1 MSTSIARPPKLTSL
15 RTRYVLLGVTLIA
28 LMLTGALI
36 GYHSL
41 GAIRSDVAEKLE
53 SRRVLLDRMN
63 VIRASLLDAYKA
75 IDLFLLAPERSGYRE
90 LTFQSIE
97 TALQVGRTLENSPW
111 MTNLGHDGALSELIG
126 SLESLRTQTDELFA
140 TRADPVKQ
148 YPAMAVANTVM
159 RPNRNVINNSLALA
173 LNEIHAEGSQASA
186 PEVYDAF
193 VRARHLW
200 TQALSNF
207 RLYLANRVGS
217 FNEGVLPIQEQAVV
231 TMHDQLLVVLG
242 ELQQM
247 DDEGLLGFQSSGALA
262 DMRGALAQW
271 YSGFEQVQIIHH
283 SDRWRIDSVIM
294 KERIAP
300 IVERAST
307 VLVSLEQRITAAL
320 EQDVNTI
327 GTVAGRQTLFL
338 IITVGLGSG
347 FILFV
352 VFSTDRLVLRPI
364 AAVARGLKAEAL
376 GKGGI
381 EIPVARSIETRDLV
395 EAFGEMT
402 RQVHMRQNELEYRAL
417 HDSLTALPN
426 RALLLEHLEHDIHQ
440 ARREQRALTLMMID
454 LNRFKEVNDTLGH
467 EVGDTLLVN
476 VGERFKAA
484 LREVDTVARLGGDE
498 FAVLSPN
505 TDEQEAKVLAQRISK
520 ALDRP
525 FVVNDLNLYAAASIG
540 ISVFP
545 DHGLDGRTL
554 LQHAD
559 VAMYVAKRNGQAYSV
574 YDPDEDESSVLRLAI
589 MGDLRS
595 ALAEDALTLYYQ
607 PQLDMRSGQVKSVEA
622 LLRWF
627 HPRHGQV
634 PPELVIEL
642 AEQTGLIGSLTS
654 WVVDSALAQVRM
666 WREQRIEL
674 NVALNLSVQN
684 LHDEELANNLR
695 DKLDR
700 AGVPSDAL
708 TLEITEGAMMANP
721 RRAVETLSRLDSM
734 GIRLSI
740 DDFGTGFSSLAYL
753 KQLPVDELK
762 IDKSFVLDLEH
773 NKNDEAIVRA
783 TIGLAHSLE
792 LEVVAEGVESR
803 TSWQLLEEL
812 GCNFAQG
819 YYMTRPLSAL
829 ELEQWLVERPDF
841 RNLQPGTAAV

>member
-1 MSTSIARPPKLTSL
+1 MSNSIARPQRLTSL
-15 RTRYVLLGVTLIA
+15 RTRYVLVAVSLFG
-28 LMLTGALI
+28 LMLAGALI

-41 GAIRSDVAEKLE
+41 GSTRSDVAQKLE
-53 SRRVLLDRMN
+53 SRKVLLDHMN
-63 VIRASLLDAYKA
+63 VIRASLFDAYKA
-75 IDLFLLAPERSGYRE
+75 TDLFLLAPERGDYRE
-90 LTFQSIE
+90 LAFQSID
-97 TALQVGRTLENSPW
+97 TALQVSRTLEDSPLLAS
-111 MTNLGHDGALSELIG
+111 LGQAEVMSDLVG
-126 SLESLRTQTDELFA
+126 SLDLLRAQTEELFII
-140 TRADPVKQ
+140 RADPVKQ

-159 RPNRNVINNSLALA
+159 RPNRNAINNSLALA
-173 LNEIHAEGSQASA
+173 LNEIEAEGSRADAPQA
-186 PEVYDAF
+186 YDGF

-200 TQALSNF
+200 TQTLSNF

-217 FNEGVLPIQEQAVV
+217 FNEEVLPVQEQAVA
-231 TMHDQLLVVLG
+231 TMHDQLLVVLE

-247 DDEGLLGFQSSGALA
+247 DDDGLLGFESGGALA
-262 DMRGALAQW
+262 DMRGALSQW
-271 YSGFEQVQIIHH
+271 HEGFERVKAIHH

-300 IVERAST
+300 IVERTST
-307 VLVSLEQRITAAL
+307 VLVDLERRITAEL
-320 EQDVNTI
+320 EQDVNAI
-327 GTVAGRQTLFL
+327 GNVAGQQTLFL
-338 IITVGLGSG
+338 IITVALGLG
-347 FILFV
+347 FVLFV

-376 GKGGI
+376 GKGGV
-381 EIPVARSIETRDLV
+381 EIPAARSIETRDLV

-402 RQVHMRQNELEYRAL
+402 RQVHIRQKELEYRAL

-440 ARREQRALTLMMID
+440 ARREDRALTLMMID

-467 EVGDTLLVN
+467 EVGDALLVS
-476 VGERFKAA
+476 VGKRFKAA

-505 TDEQEAKVLAQRISK
+505 TDESEARMLAQRISK
-520 ALDRP
+520 ALDQP

-545 DHGLDGRTL
+545 YHGLDGRTL

-559 VAMYVAKRNGQAYSV
+559 VAMYVAKRNGQSYSV

-589 MGDLRS
+589 MGDLRN
-595 ALAEDALTLYYQ
+595 ALDEDALTLYYQ
-607 PQLDMRSGQVKSVEA
+607 PQLDMRTGEVKSVEA

-642 AEQTGLIGSLTS
+642 AEQTGLIGPLTG
-654 WVVDSALAQVRM
+654 WVVETALAQVKS
-666 WREQRIEL
+666 WRDRDIGL
-674 NVALNLSVQN
+674 NVAVNLSVQN
-684 LHDEELANNLR
+684 LHDEELVTALR
-695 DKLDR
+695 EKIER
-700 AGVPSDAL
+700 IGVPSDAL

-721 RRAVETLSRLDSM
+721 RRAVETLSRLDRM

-762 IDKSFVLDLEH
+762 IDKSFVLELEH

-783 TIGLAHSLE
+783 TVGLAHSLE
-792 LEVVAEGVESR
+792 LEVVAEGVES
-803 TSWQLLEEL
+803 SAAWQLLEEL

-819 YYMTRPLSAL
+819 YYMTRPMPAP
-829 ELEQWLVERPDF
+829 ELEGWLKERPDF
-841 RNLQPGTAAV
+841 RSRHPGTAAV